1 MGKIGLPERPP
12 KSRPPS
18 RKRPDG
24 SSRGSVSCRVLCL
37 LAVSLAASEACA
49 ADWELDLDARLVSS
63 DGRTSFTDGGL
74 GALRYDQNQSGL
86 RLGRARLALSQPLGE
101 LWSLRLDASSWGDRD
116 RNPIDLTE
124 AYLLFRPYPRA
135 GYRFRLKAGAFHSP
149 VSLENRASGWESP
162 YTLSYSAI
170 NTWLGE
176 ELRTLGVE
184 GQLDWLGTRTGH
196 RFDVALTGGMFG
208 WNDGAGTVIANR
220 GFALDDRQTT
230 LFGRV
235 GATNSGPLAPIQ
247 VFREIDDRPGYYAG
261 LETRYFDR
269 LVVRFVHYDNRG
281 DPAAFDTGSGDF
293 AWDTHFNAAGLRVES
308 ASGWSAIVQWLEGE
322 TYVEPGGTDLEWPF
336 NARFALVSKQ
346 VGNHRLSVRYD
357 SFEVKSGLPD
367 GAGAEEGHAWT
378 AAYVYEASAHW
389 RFTLEWLHVDSNVT
403 NRVLELGE
411 ARFARE
417 TQLQLAARYA
427 LGSLTR

>member
-1 MGKIGLPERPP
+1 MSLVRPVAINGEHAYCASRRMLWLVLVGL
-12 KSRPPS
+12 SAS
-18 RKRPDG
+18 
-24 SSRGSVSCRVLCL
+24 
-37 LAVSLAASEACA
+37 AAQA

-63 DGRTSFTDGGL
+63 DGRQSFIDGGL
-74 GALRYDQNQSGL
+74 GTLRYDQSQSGV
-86 RLGRARLALSQPLGE
+86 RLGRARFALSQSLGE
-101 LWSLRLDASSWGDRD
+101 VWSLRLDASSWGDRD

-170 NTWLGE
+170 NTWVGE

-196 RFDVALTGGMFG
+196 RFDVGLTGGVFG

-235 GATNSGPLAPIQ
+235 GATDSGPLAPIE
-247 VFREIDDRPGYYAG
+247 VFREIDGRAGYYAG
-261 LETRYFDR
+261 LEAKYFDR
-269 LVVRFVHYDNRG
+269 VVVRLMHYDNRG
-281 DPAAFDTGSGDF
+281 DPDALDSPSAEF
-293 AWDTHFNAAGLRVES
+293 AWETHFNAAGVRAES
-308 ASGWSAIVQWLEGE
+308 GSGWTAIVQWLEGE
-322 TYVEPGGTDLEWPF
+322 TYIEPGGEDLEWPF
-336 NARFALVSKQ
+336 DARFALLSKQ
-346 VGNHRLSVRYD
+346 MGSHRLSIRYD
-357 SFEVKSGLPD
+357 SFRVRSGSPD

-378 AAYVYEASAHW
+378 AAYVYEASPHW
-389 RFTLEWLHVDSNVT
+389 RFTLEWLRVDSNVT